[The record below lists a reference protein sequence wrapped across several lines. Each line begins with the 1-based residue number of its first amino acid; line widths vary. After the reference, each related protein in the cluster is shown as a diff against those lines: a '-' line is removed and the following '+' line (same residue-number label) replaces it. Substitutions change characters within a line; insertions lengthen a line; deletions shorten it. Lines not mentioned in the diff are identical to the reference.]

1 VHINDIIRFLGTSF
15 SLCILGLQNP
25 YLVLMDGDIPRCKTN
40 AAAIGF
46 DAISSYGLGGGGTVQ
61 GSPFSDE
68 VQRTTQ

>member
-1 VHINDIIRFLGTSF
+1 M
-15 SLCILGLQNP
+15 CILGLKNP
-25 YLVLMDGDIPRCKTN
+25 YLVLMDGDIPRCKTH